1 MDDKFSERK
10 LGMRIANENTDDF
23 TIKRQKIDKQEE
35 EGEKKFKLRL
45 EVDSSDYYNN
55 KMD

>member
-1 MDDKFSERK
+1 ME
-10 LGMRIANENTDDF
+10 DF
-23 TIKRQKIDKQEE
+23 AFKRQRLEVNNNKQEE

-55 KMD
+55 KMEQQFDTAIK